1 MGTVAHLLIGCM
13 KKFWKIYK
21 TLIIYCYTMY
31 NIHSCTL
38 QLGIWGLPG
47 WFGSSPRG
55 RCPFREGCQKNLVK
69 SLVFCHPGGE
79 PDFNFQKNNIE
90 DFGISVT
97 HYSCQKGQPGSVVQ
111 D

>member
-1 MGTVAHLLIGCM
+1 MVKNGP
-13 KKFWKIYK
+13 KKKCGGVQS
-21 TLIIYCYTMY
+21 L
-31 NIHSCTL
+31 
-38 QLGIWGLPG
+38 
-47 WFGSSPRG
+47 FGQ
-55 RCPFREGCQKNLVK
+55 CPNAEYMNVK